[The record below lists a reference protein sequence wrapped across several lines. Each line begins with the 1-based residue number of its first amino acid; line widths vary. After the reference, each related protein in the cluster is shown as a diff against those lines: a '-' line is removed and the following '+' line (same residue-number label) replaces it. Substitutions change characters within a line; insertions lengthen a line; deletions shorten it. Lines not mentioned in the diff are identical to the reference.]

1 MWTCDWLRNTCST
14 PGDGRRWIAISR
26 AIKRDVWFSVTV
38 SEVDD
43 TVTSGAD
50 RDSPGSPLAPSFPGV
65 PGFP

>member
-1 MWTCDWLRNTCST
+1 M
-14 PGDGRRWIAISR
+14 A
-26 AIKRDVWFSVTV
+26 VWFSVTV

-50 RDSPGSPLAPSFPGV
+50 RDSPGSPLAPSCPGV